1 MPALQCMDEFS
12 KRHLNRVNQLKPKRK
27 THLFSDCFSI
37 TEIYQQTSLWRN
49 ADHTLKAFEVFYS
62 IEYLKRDQRGNQQHL
77 GSLLANLRETNKAM
91 VVTKKNW
98 MFFRS
103 PEKQIIKFPRVIHP
117 FHYSLGS
124 ALKKTRS
131 QLFCEDVRFS
141 RILEHH
147 TYFEVSIIQAKRNK

>member
-1 MPALQCMDEFS
+1 
-12 KRHLNRVNQLKPKRK
+12 
-27 THLFSDCFSI
+27 
-37 TEIYQQTSLWRN
+37 
-49 ADHTLKAFEVFYS
+49 
-62 IEYLKRDQRGNQQHL
+62 
-77 GSLLANLRETNKAM
+77 
-91 VVTKKNW
+91 

-147 TYFEVSIIQAKRNK
+147 TYFEVSIIQAKRNKYKENFSLLQAHNIYKQILCSGLREFI